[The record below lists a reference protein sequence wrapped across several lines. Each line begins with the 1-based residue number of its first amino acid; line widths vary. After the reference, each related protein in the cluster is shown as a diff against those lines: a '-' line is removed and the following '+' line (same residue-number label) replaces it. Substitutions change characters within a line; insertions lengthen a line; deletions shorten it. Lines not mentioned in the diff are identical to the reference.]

1 MRSWK
6 DQAFKSVDGSGNSR
20 IRKFFKEETKNVANS
35 TFQLFYLYEK
45 DKKAYLFYL
54 ISNF

>member
-1 MRSWK
+1 ME
-6 DQAFKSVDGSGNSR
+6 AFKSVDGSGNSR
-20 IRKFFKEETKNVANS
+20 IRKFFKVETKNVANS
-35 TFQLFYLYEK
+35 SFQLFYLYEK